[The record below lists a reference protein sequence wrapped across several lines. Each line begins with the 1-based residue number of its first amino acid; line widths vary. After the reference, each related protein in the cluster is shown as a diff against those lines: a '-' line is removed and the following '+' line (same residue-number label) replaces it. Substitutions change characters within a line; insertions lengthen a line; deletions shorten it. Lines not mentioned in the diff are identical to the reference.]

1 MTTQTQPILPH
12 YDLSPF
18 ASKDKER
25 PAIQAVHFGPNRI
38 EATDGS
44 VLAYVARPSAEV
56 LPDIALDAADFHKA
70 CQSGA
75 LAMVPTATG
84 VAVTDKKGETRG
96 VRVSD
101 ASFPNTRD
109 IIREDGTD
117 YREFTVCASTLRAVA
132 EYAMKHARKN
142 EFGKS
147 PVTFRVPRE
156 DSGGTPSFL
165 HFSSTLSAGDCVRG
179 VIAACRRID

>member
-1 MTTQTQPILPH
+1 MQTTQPILPH

-18 ASKDKER
+18 ASKDKAR
-25 PAIQAVHFGPNRI
+25 PAIQAVHFGPDRI

-44 VLAYVARPSAEV
+44 VLAYIIRPPSDV

-75 LAMVPTATG
+75 VAMVPTATG

-101 ASFPNTRD
+101 ATFPSTRD
-109 IIREDGTD
+109 IIREEGTE
-117 YREFTVCASTLRAVA
+117 YREFTVCASALRAVA
-132 EYAMKHARKN
+132 KYAMKHARKTK
-142 EFGKS
+142 FGKS

-156 DSGGTPSFL
+156 DAGGTPSFI

-179 VIAACRRID
+179 VIATCRRND